1 MVRLEGKTELEEV
14 RERTETTKRGSEVNA
29 DRMLGPRWPPA
40 PMMKM
45 FLREEDIFDDDDDD
59 EMGELVF
66 VWKVLL
72 LSGDIRDG
80 EFREV
85 IL

>member
-1 MVRLEGKTELEEV
+1 
-14 RERTETTKRGSEVNA
+14 
-29 DRMLGPRWPPA
+29 
-40 PMMKM
+40 M